1 MKDKKTTSKTLFDD
15 SMSGLASETVNK
27 QADQESLSVGDFIRQ
42 VNQTVKN
49 RFGRGVWLHGE
60 IQEMKT
66 PNHVYFTLV
75 DQDGDKKAVLSAS
88 IWQTVYASM
97 RVTLANSGLQL
108 ADGLKVRVFGEPD
121 LYPGNGRFSIKI
133 SKIDPRFTLGDLI
146 AQREEI
152 VRQLKLKGLYDANRK
167 VETSLV
173 PLRVGIVTSIGS
185 AAHADVLKTFKDSQI
200 GFTIFVHDAR
210 VQGEDAIKSVVAALK
225 NLDGRNDLDVLMLVR
240 GGGSKNDLMAF
251 DSAQIA
257 TAIANCRLPVL
268 TGIGHEIDSS
278 VADEVANQSHKTPT
292 ACATAVIE
300 QVREF
305 VDATEEA
312 WAGVAILAMR
322 ELEAS
327 SSQLTERANQISS
340 KVLDALAGASKRLA
354 MTAQRIKHRPAE
366 ILRLEK
372 SSLDALADRLRLL
385 DPVNTMA
392 RGWSITRN
400 ALGGVVK
407 DATKL
412 KAGDKLVTSF
422 ANGSATSTVQEIS
435 TKGKPNGKK

>member
-15 SMSGLASETVNK
+15 SMNGLASETVNK
-27 QADQESLSVGDFIRQ
+27 LADQESLSVGDFIRQ

-210 VQGEDAIKSVVAALK
+210 LQGEDAIKSVVAALK
-225 NLDGRNDLDVLMLVR
+225 NLDARKDLDVLMLVR

-268 TGIGHEIDSS
+268 TGIGHEIDLS

-312 WAGVAILAMR
+312 WAGVATFAMR

-327 SSQLTERANQISS
+327 SSQLTERANRISS

-400 ALGGVVK
+400 ALGGVVQ

-412 KAGDKLVTSF
+412 KAGDKLVTTF

>member
-1 MKDKKTTSKTLFDD
+1 MKDKRTTSKTLFDD

-27 QADQESLSVGDFIRQ
+27 LADQESLSVGDFIRQ
-42 VNQTVKN
+42 VNQTVKD

-268 TGIGHEIDSS
+268 TGIGHEIDLS

-312 WAGVAILAMR
+312 WAGVATLAMR

-400 ALGGVVK
+400 ALGGVVQ

>member
-15 SMSGLASETVNK
+15 SMNGLASETVN
-27 QADQESLSVGDFIRQ
+27 QLAEQESLSVGDFIRQ

-225 NLDGRNDLDVLMLVR
+225 NLDARKDLDVLMLVR

-268 TGIGHEIDSS
+268 TGIGHEIDLS

-312 WAGVAILAMR
+312 WAGVATFAMR

-327 SSQLTERANQISS
+327 SSQLTERANRISS

-400 ALGGVVK
+400 ALGGVVQ

-412 KAGDKLVTSF
+412 KAGDKLVTTF